1 MYVNLRT
8 RKQSKGSIRYFLDIK
23 HNGKRYYDFLDIKI
37 FPTDTKEIKTDK
49 KNLAELIRSNREI
62 ELLTETT
69 SYVPKHLKSVN
80 FFDFAN
86 NFIENYKKKDVRMIE
101 ASLNHF
107 KKYANDDNLT
117 VSQLSASLMYGYKDY
132 LLDECSLTG
141 ETPHN
146 YFTRFKKILKSAEL
160 KGLLINNP
168 TKEIKFRKQVGDT
181 TLKKQVLNTEELQ
194 LLAST
199 RCGNEDVKRAF
210 LFSCYSGLGEAE
222 IKVLK
227 WSNISNNQLI
237 TYREKTKQKVQIKL
251 QENILNFLGERGKKN
266 EYIFNL
272 KNKNDVFLSTNA
284 INKCIKNW
292 VERANID
299 KHITFYCARH
309 SFATQLLQ
317 YGADLKSVSNAMG
330 HTNVKSTIKYLNYID
345 NLKDNAIDNLP
356 DLKF

>member
-8 RKQSKGSIRYFLDIK
+8 RKQSKGSIKYFLDIN

-37 FPTDTKEIKTDK
+37 YATDTKETKTDK
-49 KNLAELIRSNREI
+49 KNLAELMRSNREI

-69 SYVPKHLKSVN
+69 SYVPKHLKIVN

-86 NFIENYKKKDVRMIE
+86 NFIKNYKKKDVRMIQS
-101 ASLNHF
+101 SLNYF
-107 KKYANDDNLT
+107 KKYVKDD
-117 VSQLSASLMYGYKDY
+117 QLSILQLSSSIMYGFKDY
-132 LLDECSLTG
+132 LKDECGLTG

-168 TKEIKFRKQVGDT
+168 TKEIKFRKQVGDS
-181 TLKKQVLNTEELQ
+181 TLKKQVLNTEEIQ

-199 RCGNEDVKRAF
+199 HCGNEEVKKAF

-237 TYREKTKQKVQIKL
+237 TNREKTKQKVQIKL
-251 QENILNFLGERGKKN
+251 KENILNFLGERGKKDDF
-266 EYIFNL
+266 IFNL
-272 KNKNDVFLSTNA
+272 KNNKNVFLSTNG

-292 VERANID
+292 VEQAEID

-345 NLKDNAIDNLP
+345 NLKDDAIDNLP
-356 DLKF
+356 DIKF

>member
-1 MYVNLRT
+1 MNVRLRNKKLTKGVT
-8 RKQSKGSIRYFLDIK
+8 RYYLDIYIEGKRSYEFLDVKIYPSDTSSIK
-23 HNGKRYYDFLDIKI
+23 GEKKKI
-37 FPTDTKEIKTDK
+37 
-49 KNLAELIRSNREI
+49 AELIRSNKEL

-69 SYVPKHLKSVN
+69 IYVPNHLKNVN
-80 FFDFAN
+80 FFDFAD
-86 NFIENYKKKDVRMIE
+86 NFIVNYTKKDVRMLK
-101 ASLNHF
+101 ATLKQF
-107 KKYANDDNLT
+107 KKYLKNDNLN
-117 VSQLSASLMYGYKDY
+117 VLQLTPSIMYGFKDY
-132 LLDECSLTG
+132 LIDQCGLSG

-146 YFTRFKKILKSAEL
+146 YFTRFKKIINNAEL
-160 KGLLINNP
+160 KGLIKDNP
-168 TKEIKFRKQVGDT
+168 TKDIKFRKQVGDT

-199 RCGNEDVKRAF
+199 YCGNENVKRAF

-237 TYREKTKQKVQIKL
+237 TFREKTKQKVQIKL
-251 QENILNFLGERGKKN
+251 KENIFNLIGERRKKD

-272 KNKNDVFLSTNA
+272 KNKDGVFLSTNA

-292 VERANID
+292 VERTNID

-330 HTNVKSTIKYLNYID
+330 HTTVKSTIKYLNYID

-356 DLKF
+356 DLNF

>member
-1 MYVNLRT
+1 MNVRLRN
-8 RKQSKGSIRYFLDIK
+8 KKLIKGVIRYYLDIYIEGKRSYEFLDVKIYPSDTTSIK
-23 HNGKRYYDFLDIKI
+23 GEKKKI
-37 FPTDTKEIKTDK
+37 
-49 KNLAELIRSNREI
+49 AELIRSNKEL
-62 ELLTETT
+62 ELLTDIT
-69 SYVPKHLKSVN
+69 SYVPKHLKNVN
-80 FFDFAN
+80 FLDFAD
-86 NFIENYKKKDVRMIE
+86 NFITNYTKKDVRMLK
-101 ASLNHF
+101 ATLKQF
-107 KKYANDDNLT
+107 KKYLNNDNLNVLQIT
-117 VSQLSASLMYGYKDY
+117 PSIMYGFKDY
-132 LLDECSLTG
+132 LIDQCGLTG

-146 YFTRFKKILKSAEL
+146 YFTRFKKIISSAEL
-160 KGLLINNP
+160 KGLIKDNP
-168 TKEIKFRKQVGDT
+168 TKDIKFRKQVGDT

-199 RCGNEDVKRAF
+199 YCGNENVKKAF

-227 WSNISNNQLI
+227 WNNISNNQLI
-237 TYREKTKQKVQIKL
+237 TFRKKTKQKIQIKL
-251 QENILNFLGERGKKN
+251 KENIFNLLGERGKKD

-272 KNKNDVFLSTNA
+272 KNKSGVFLSTNA

-356 DLKF
+356 DINF